1 MQYHLL
7 VTFFYPQDK
16 AHPANGEDLKMVW
29 EDSIEPHLANG
40 EDLKA
45 VWEDWIEQMA
55 KTTVQGEAKERHQ
68 AQVQILPVEKAKNSQ
83 LFNQFKNK
91 RLFQITKLFVQLN

>member
-1 MQYHLL
+1 LL

-40 EDLKA
+40 EDLKE
-45 VWEDWIEQMA
+45 VWEDLIEQMA
-55 KTTVQGEAKERHQ
+55 KTVQGEAQERHQ
-68 AQVQILPVEKAKNSQ
+68 AQVQILPAEKAKKSQ
-83 LFNQFKNK
+83 LFNQFQNK
-91 RLFQITKLFVQLN
+91 GLIQTTKLFDQLN

>member
-1 MQYHLL
+1 
-7 VTFFYPQDK
+7 
-16 AHPANGEDLKMVW
+16 MVW
-29 EDSIEPHLANG
+29 EDSIEPHLANE

-55 KTTVQGEAKERHQ
+55 KNTVQGEAQERHQ
-68 AQVQILPVEKAKNSQ
+68 AQVQILPGEKAKNSQ

-91 RLFQITKLFVQLN
+91 GLIQITKLFVQLN

>member
-1 MQYHLL
+1 
-7 VTFFYPQDK
+7 
-16 AHPANGEDLKMVW
+16 MVW
-29 EDSIEPHLANG
+29 EDSIEPHLANE

-55 KTTVQGEAKERHQ
+55 KNTVQGEAQERHQ
-68 AQVQILPVEKAKNSQ
+68 AQVQILPAEKAKNSQ

-91 RLFQITKLFVQLN
+91 GLIQITKLFVQLN